1 MNTLFSCIVGLGQS
15 FSAIQWRESIEFTT
29 FGIIDIIN
37 VNAFENN
44 ELGKSCSDDKL
55 DSDKDRFRV
64 TLHHTRDSASKQWIG
79 TLILA
84 LRGWDRILRLFFH
97 KLLILGTNSASP
109 TENEQSNALFDVQND
124 MSSRGDIDTTVA
136 DSNTWLDAI
145 WSRTLDWAYSCSIRA
160 GGREVFDL
168 RLVSTDLLI
177 LCVQISSEYGIQA
190 IATPARVG
198 TNMQVVNGALR
209 SVREANTTTQS
220 SMCDIDLLSEETKRK
235 KTTLFLKAFDVLMR
249 YEAFLKDEEAML
261 LENES
266 ITNSST
272 LFVETGLFNLLA
284 KLSQGL
290 SKLYECCK
298 RAELSPNV
306 EQNVESEFLD
316 LVLLI
321 LVKAAGPQRAKY
333 INQAQRICLDLLQ
346 SMASQSS
353 ALALYK
359 MTTVADCA
367 FFW

>member
-15 FSAIQWRESIEFTT
+15 FSALQWRECIESTT

-37 VNAFENN
+37 ANAFEIN
-44 ELGKSCSDDKL
+44 ELQKSRSDDKI
-55 DSDKDRFRV
+55 DSDKDRYRV
-64 TLHHTRDSASKQWIG
+64 TRHHSRDSVSKQWIG

-97 KLLILGTNSASP
+97 KLLMLGSTSVSPSEKELYDLPYSAP
-109 TENEQSNALFDVQND
+109 
-124 MSSRGDIDTTVA
+124 
-136 DSNTWLDAI
+136 WLDTI
-145 WSRTLDWAYSCSIRA
+145 WSRTLDWAYSCSVRT
-160 GGREVFDL
+160 GGREILDL
-168 RLVSTDLLI
+168 RMVSTDLLI
-177 LCVQISSEYGIQA
+177 LCAQISSEYGIQA

-209 SVREANTTTQS
+209 SVREANASTQNATY
-220 SMCDIDLLSEETKRK
+220 DIDLTDEARRK
-235 KTTLFLKAFDVLMR
+235 KATLFVRAFSVLMR
-249 YEAFLKDEEAML
+249 FQVFLTDEEAML
-261 LENES
+261 LESES
-266 ITNSST
+266 ITSAST

-298 RAELSPNV
+298 QAELSPNI
-306 EQNVESEFLD
+306 EQNVEGGFLD

-321 LVKAAGPQRAKY
+321 LLKAAGPQRAKY
-333 INQAQRICLDLLQ
+333 INQAQRVCLDLLQ

-353 ALALYK
+353 ALALK
-359 MTTVADCA
+359 TLTIAADSA